1 MTNISITTKQSPAT
15 TTLSFTI
22 TGESGTEGFS
32 NITIPKGSV
41 NYGSTPTIYIDNK
54 PAQNQG
60 YTQDNTNIY
69 VWYST
74 HFSSHQVTI
83 QLVIPSAPTTASMG
97 TLLAVAV
104 IIPQII
110 LIYTTIAIRRIRRK
124 PDCA

>member
-1 MTNISITTKQSPAT
+1 MSNISITTKQSPTT
-15 TTLSFTI
+15 TTLSFI
-22 TGESGTEGFS
+22 VTGESGTEGYS
-32 NITIPKGSV
+32 NITIPKDSV

-60 YTQDNTNIY
+60 YTQDTTNIY

-83 QLVIPSAPTTASMG
+83 QLVIPSAPTTASLG
-97 TLLAVAV
+97 TLLAVAI

-110 LIYTTIAIRRIRRK
+110 LIYTTIAIRRIRQK